1 MKTKIRFINHAS
13 ITIECAQTVILSDP
27 WYEGDAFNGG
37 WNLLFENKP
46 SDIEELLE
54 NVSYIWI
61 SHEHPDHFSIKFFN
75 RYKDIIQ
82 KNNIQILFQKTKD
95 KRVIN
100 YLNSCKFTT
109 KEIPFNTKISLAPLL
124 NITLIKDGFYDSAL
138 LVDHQNEKIL
148 NLNDCEINTIE
159 KAKKI
164 YSLTGSVD
172 VLLTQFSYAAWKGG
186 RDNLNWRKRAAEDK
200 IAAIKMQ
207 ANIFKP
213 KYVIPFASYI
223 YFSNELNFYLNDCI
237 NTPKKVYEILSSSFS
252 NIVILKPNDRFDS
265 NHFDNK
271 NNIEYWDLIYKK
283 LNSLNKIKYKT
294 FNFDEIQAAY
304 KSYRERIKKNNNI
317 YLMLFFKKLRLFK
330 SFNPVK
336 IFIEDLNVIILMDI
350 FSKHLSQTNSKPDL
364 TMPSASLHFLLKNS
378 FGFDT
383 LTVNG
388 CFEEARKN
396 GFIDSTKTLAIENL
410 NNLGISFSL
419 RLIFNLTAIKTFIT
433 RLSRLRAKM
442 EGI

>member
-1 MKTKIRFINHAS
+1 MNTKIRFINHAS
-13 ITIECAQTVILSDP
+13 ITIECSHTVILCDP

-46 SDIEELLE
+46 SDIEKLLE
-54 NVSYIWI
+54 NVNYIWI
-61 SHEHPDHFSIKFFN
+61 SHEHPDHFSIRFFN
-75 RYKDIIQ
+75 RYKGIIQ

-100 YLNSCKFTT
+100 YLKSCEFTT
-109 KEIPFNTKISLAPLL
+109 QEIPFNTKVSLAPLL

-148 NLNDCEINTIE
+148 NLNDCEINTIG

-164 YSLTGSVD
+164 SALTGSVD

-186 RDNLNWRKRAAEDK
+186 VDNLNWRKKAAEDK

-207 ANIFKP
+207 VDVFKP
-213 KYVIPFASYI
+213 EYVIPFASYV
-223 YFSNELNFYLNDCI
+223 YFSNELNFYLNDSI
-237 NTPKKVYEILSSSFS
+237 NTPKKVYEALGKSFS
-252 NIVILKPNDRFDS
+252 NIIILKPNDTFNA

-271 NNIEYWDLIYKK
+271 SNIEYWDTVYKN
-283 LNSLNKIKYKT
+283 LDSLNKLKYQT
-294 FNFDEIQAAY
+294 FNFNEIQSAY
-304 KSYRERIKKNNNI
+304 ESYRQRIRKNNNI
-317 YLMLFFKKLRLFK
+317 YLMLFFKKLKVFK
-330 SFNPVK
+330 VFNPVK
-336 IFIEDLNVIILMDI
+336 IYIEDLNMTVLIDI

-419 RLIFNLTAIKTFIT
+419 KLIFNLSAIKTFIT
-433 RLSRLRAKM
+433 RLSRIRAKM
-442 EGI
+442 EVI